1 MRLGGERTGS
11 GGGEG
16 DRGKNL
22 QVGPLSPMSNWRE
35 RDRRIKR
42 KREGKRERERE
53 RVGVSE

>member
-1 MRLGGERTGS
+1 MRHGGERTGS

-22 QVGPLSPMSNWRE
+22 QVGPLSPMSNGKEIEGKRE
-35 RDRRIKR
+35 REKERV
-42 KREGKRERERE
+42 RERERE